1 MKALK
6 WVLIVILVLV
16 VLTAGIGFMMPKEA
30 KVTVT
35 EEIALPPY
43 KVFHFVAGF
52 VDRTAWDP
60 WIKADTATEC
70 TFDIKPGYTGSTYKW
85 QGPKIGTGMME
96 VDSVVI
102 GSYLH
107 NKVSFSRGNPVPEEW
122 VFTQTEKGTE
132 VTWTI
137 KMSSS
142 SPFGRIMNSIFRG
155 MIQKTMESGKAD
167 LKSYLEANRVTM
179 STVTDFSV
187 EDYPAI
193 EALTLSGSGTFEETG
208 RLMGEFFGRVFA
220 EVEAQNLQPQGMPF
234 AYFTNFDMAARTCDM
249 IAGVAVSA
257 GGKDSGDIKAVKFS
271 SFTAARAIHT
281 GPYEEMESSYETLG
295 KYASD
300 NGLVITGD
308 SWEFYL
314 NDPVEVPDQTLLQTL
329 ILLPVKKMK

>member
-1 MKALK
+1 MKVLK

-16 VLTAGIGFMMPKEA
+16 VITAGIGFMMPKEV

-52 VDRTAWDP
+52 VDRTSWDP
-60 WIKADTATEC
+60 WIKTDTATEC

-85 QGPKIGTGMME
+85 QGPKIGTGLME

-107 NKVSFSRGNPVPEEW
+107 NKVSFSRGAPVPEEW
-122 VFTQTEKGTE
+122 IFTPSEEGTGF
-132 VTWTI
+132 TWTI
-137 KMSSS
+137 TMSSP
-142 SPFGRIMNSIFRG
+142 SPFGRIMNSMFRG

-167 LKSYLEANRVTM
+167 LKNYLETNGVTM
-179 STVTDFSV
+179 STVADFGI

-193 EALTLSGSGTFEETG
+193 EALTLTGSGTFEQTANM
-208 RLMGEFFGRVFA
+208 LGEFYGRIFA
-220 EVEAQNLQPQGMPF
+220 EVEAQKLQPQGMPF
-234 AYFTNFDMAARTCDM
+234 AYFTNMDLATKTSDMT
-249 IAGVAVSA
+249 AGVAVSA

-271 SFTAARAIHT
+271 AFRAARAIHT

-295 KYASD
+295 KYAAD
-300 NGLVITGD
+300 NGMVITGD

-314 NDPVEVPDQTLLQTL
+314 NDPMGVPDQTLLQTL
-329 ILLPVKKMK
+329 ILLPVVGK